1 MNFKVFTLVCL
12 LITCVFSEE
21 NDIENNEE
29 EVADSTINL
38 TDENFE
44 GVIQTNN
51 FFVMFFA
58 PW

>member
-1 MNFKVFTLVCL
+1 MKVKVLVLVCL
-12 LITCVFSEE
+12 LVSCTFADE
-21 NDIENNEE
+21 NDIEDKEE
-29 EVADSTINL
+29 EVVDSVINL
-38 TDENFE
+38 TDDNFE